1 MAVFVTCGFDTP
13 YGFGDLDTISEA
25 ARPTDPAVW
34 KEADKTAVTGSHLFG
49 SMMNGFDW
57 NLCTS
62 VNACASRSAWKSLR
76 CEHGWLQY

>member
-49 SMMNGFDW
+49 SMMNGFDR
-57 NLCTS
+57 NL
-62 VNACASRSAWKSLR
+62 
-76 CEHGWLQY
+76 